1 MGHERGIVTGLS
13 SDLKLLKLHERHEI
27 FQISHGRQWRAAL
40 PETEEGHNRRN
51 GPLLHSFLPGRILW
65 PPLQGD
71 EAQAEAQM
79 EWPDRALEC
88 GMQNSKKEQPVQTR
102 QSRSILRSLP
112 ESWADY
118 RAAYI

>member
-71 EAQAEAQM
+71 EAQAEHGLAEPQ
-79 EWPDRALEC
+79 RHRRN
-88 GMQNSKKEQPVQTR
+88 GQTGHWNVGCRIPKRSNLCR
-102 QSRSILRSLP
+102 QGSP
-112 ESWADY
+112 EVF
-118 RAAYI
+118 